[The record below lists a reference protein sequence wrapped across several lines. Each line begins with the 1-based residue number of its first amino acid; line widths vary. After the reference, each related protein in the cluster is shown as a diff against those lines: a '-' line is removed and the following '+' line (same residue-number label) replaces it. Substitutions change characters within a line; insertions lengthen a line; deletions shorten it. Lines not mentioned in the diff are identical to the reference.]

1 MPTRESIQQSLSFQN
16 NNIPNQLKIPNN
28 EHIISI
34 FDKDTEKSYI
44 LERQVLVPTG
54 FNGEQD
60 KNGPSIFK
68 VQEVGTA
75 KFKCLPVTDY
85 GKIMNLHKL
94 R

>member
-1 MPTRESIQQSLSFQN
+1 MRQSSSFQQN
-16 NNIPNQLKIPNN
+16 AGMPQHNQVVKLSNVNN

-34 FDKDTEKSYI
+34 FDKDTEKSYL

-54 FNGEQD
+54 LTGAEQD

-75 KFKCLPVTDY
+75 KFKCIPVTEY
-85 GKIMNLHKL
+85 GKIMNLH